1 MEENFE
7 AGGYKLEDRGA
18 RWIEAYVRLKPGV
31 TPELAQQEISAVA
44 ARLESAYPDTNR
56 GRGSDFGPCGKRRS
70 ITRGLYF
77 PRFEIMLVVVAFVL
91 LIALRERRQSAAGE
105 VVRATP

>member
-1 MEENFE
+1 MGWAMQFWVPASMEENFE

-31 TPELAQQEISAVA
+31 NLRQAQEEISAVA

-56 GRGSDFGPCGKRRS
+56 GRGTGAIYKG
-70 ITRGLYF
+70 
-77 PRFEIMLVVVAFVL
+77 
-91 LIALRERRQSAAGE
+91 
-105 VVRATP
+105 